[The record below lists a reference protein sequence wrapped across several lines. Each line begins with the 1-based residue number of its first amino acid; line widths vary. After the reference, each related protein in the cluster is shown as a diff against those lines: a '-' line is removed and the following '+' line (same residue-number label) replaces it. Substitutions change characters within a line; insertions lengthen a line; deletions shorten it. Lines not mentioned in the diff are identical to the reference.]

1 MHAILN
7 GAWRFALVSVLAF
20 GFWALESKI
29 LPRNFGEAWTFAGCL
44 LFFVLFTEIFMVKL
58 VREPDARRKFNRSF
72 LPAFIIYAIVWS
84 AFWFALHSRAGEW
97 LGSALGC
104 AAFAA
109 ILGRQLGAKS
119 GYAQVIIFLIA
130 THAAGYFLGG
140 KVFYMAR
147 NPPDFLA
154 SWPKQDIWM
163 LAKFMWGLC
172 YGLGFGAGIGY
183 AFHIFQRPPAN
194 VSPIASPSA

>member
-20 GFWALESKI
+20 GFWAVESKI
-29 LPRNFGEAWTFAGCL
+29 LPRGFGEIWTFAGC
-44 LFFVLFTEIFMVKL
+44 FVAFVLFTELFMVKL
-58 VREPDARRKFNRSF
+58 VDGPNARAKFNRSF
-72 LPAFIIYAIVWS
+72 VPAFIVYAIIWS
-84 AFWFALHSRAGEW
+84 VFWFALHSGLGEW
-97 LGSALGC
+97 LGSAAGC

-119 GYAQVIIFLIA
+119 GYAQVIAFLIV
-130 THAAGYFLGG
+130 THAVGYFFGG

-147 NPPDFLA
+147 NPPEFFA
-154 SWPKQDIWM
+154 NWSKQDVWM
-163 LAKFMWGLC
+163 LAKLLWGLF

-183 AFHIFQRPPAN
+183 AFHVFQRPK
-194 VSPIASPSA
+194 VSAIPSPSA

>member
-20 GFWALESKI
+20 GFWAFESKF
-29 LPRNFGEAWTFAGCL
+29 LPRGASEMWTFAGCL
-44 LFFVLFTEIFMVKL
+44 VFFVLFTEIFMVKL
-58 VREPDARRKFNRSF
+58 VNEPNACAKFNRSF
-72 LPAFIIYAIVWS
+72 IPAFVTYAVVWS
-84 AFWFALHSRAGEW
+84 VCWFAIQWKWREW

-109 ILGRQLGAKS
+109 ILGWRLGARS
-119 GYAQVIIFLIA
+119 GFAQAIVVLIV
-130 THAAGYFLGG
+130 THTIGYYLGG

-147 NPPDFLA
+147 NPPEFLA
-154 SWPKQDIWM
+154 TWSRQDVWT
-163 LAKFMWGLC
+163 LAKLMWGLF

-183 AFHIFQRPPAN
+183 VFHVFQRPN
-194 VSPIASPSA
+194 VSATPSASV